1 MKHRHLY
8 LLRFLPV
15 AFPDAMETFLEDMA
29 KKGWFLKKVGYF
41 LPFCQFEKGTPAP
54 VRYRLEPV
62 PDTAR
67 TPSAEMVQ
75 FYEDFGWKYLTPF
88 SHFFFIF
95 VAENPHTPEI
105 HCDPLVQ
112 AKGYKRMCRNFSVF
126 GLAALVLLTIFLGI
140 PLYHPG
146 FLLDCPRFSAFAL
159 VTLLSFAVLILWSV
173 LRLWKIYRNLSQ
185 GNPLS
190 HHKGYLNILSL
201 QTIVLALF
209 VLFLLPFSDKLMEW
223 DEKDQITQALTSV
236 EEPLPY
242 VPLAEMGISSDWVQ
256 TPYDP
261 ITIGGKNSDS
271 NYVCSQS
278 NFLAPTTLEV
288 RQTAYHT
295 DPNMP
300 AVATSMTSYYG
311 EMSNSFLAKIV
322 GMDLVNLYAD
332 TPGISGYKMEK
343 EPLSLSGFSEAYYGD
358 LLGNAQ
364 LLLLRQG
371 NRVLIVHYAGDA
383 SLKDH
388 VEDFAKLFTQ
398 SYTPL

>member
-1 MKHRHLY
+1 MKHRLY
-8 LLRFLPV
+8 LPTFLPV
-15 AFPDAMETFLEDMA
+15 SFPDAMETFLEDMA

-41 LPFCQFEKGTPAP
+41 LSFCQFEKGTPAP
-54 VRYRLEPV
+54 VRYRLEPI
-62 PDTAR
+62 PDTVR

-75 FYEDFGWKYLTPF
+75 FYEEFGWKYLTPF

-95 VAENPHTPEI
+95 VAEDPDTPEI

-140 PLYHPG
+140 PLYHPS
-146 FLLDCPRFSAFAL
+146 FLLERPRFSAFAL
-159 VTLLSFAVLILWSV
+159 VTLLAFAVLILWSV

-190 HHKGYLNILSL
+190 HHKGYLHILSL

-209 VLFLLPFSDKLMEW
+209 VLFLLPFSDKLVEW
-223 DEKDQITQALTSV
+223 DENDQITQSLTAV

-242 VPLAEMGISSDWVQ
+242 VPLAEMGISPDWVQ

-261 ITIGGKNSDS
+261 ITMGNENSDS
-271 NYVCSQS
+271 NYVRSRT
-278 NFLAPTTLEV
+278 NFLAPTTFHIS
-288 RQTAYHT
+288 QTAYHT
-295 DPNMP
+295 DPNLP

-322 GMDLVNLYAD
+322 GMDLANLYAS
-332 TPGISGYKMEK
+332 TSGISGYKMEK
-343 EPLSLSGFSEAYYGD
+343 KPLSLSGFSQAYYGD

-364 LLLLRQG
+364 ILLLRKD